1 MASRRALRMI
11 AGTMMGSLALL
22 SAGCNYLAP
31 AVVLLSPPP
40 SRDAQF
46 TLDKTR
52 VTVIFIDDPQNKAP
66 RRSLRQIMG
75 QVAEQDL
82 IARGV
87 MPANMMIPAQTALQL
102 TARESVSNK
111 FSIVDV
117 GRTLGAEVV
126 IYARLEGFGLSTD
139 GVSLK
144 PYAVAQVRVLDAANN
159 ERIWPEA
166 GTDFPVIYR
175 GAQQVGETPGGSS
188 ERAEAERRLAERLG
202 LEIARVFYK
211 HEIER
216 ESPSGKAD

>member
-1 MASRRALRMI
+1 MSQHSKVKTLAFALASVAATI
-11 AGTMMGSLALL
+11 

-40 SRDAQF
+40 SKEAQYK
-46 TLDKTR
+46 LDKTL

-66 RRSLRQIMG
+66 RRSLRLTIG
-75 QVAEQDL
+75 QTAEQDL

-102 TARESVSNK
+102 TSRESVTDK

-117 GRTLGAEVV
+117 GRTLGADIV
-126 IYARLEGFGLSTD
+126 IYARLDGFGLSAD

-144 PYAVAQVRVLDAANN
+144 PFAVAQVRVLDAANN
-159 ERIWPEA
+159 MRLWPET
-166 GTDFPVIYR
+166 GTDFPVIYQGTQQTGQAPS
-175 GAQQVGETPGGSS
+175 GAS
-188 ERAEAERRLAERLG
+188 ERAEAERRLAERVG

-211 HEIER
+211 HEIPR
-216 ESPSGKAD
+216 ESPSGMNN